1 MLVTKNDMKS
11 HIKRLIKG
19 IKKWRGKRVTDIPQ
33 PRKKLDG
40 KEYHNPSKAF
50 MKNVLC
56 HTNSNLF

>member
-1 MLVTKNDMKS
+1 MEGK
-11 HIKRLIKG
+11 KG
-19 IKKWRGKRVTDIPQ
+19 YWYSLTQ
-33 PRKKLDG
+33 KKLDG